1 MSDFRRLADLFRLA
15 ADALTSSREADAVQV
30 ASNTLALVE
39 SRIIETRKDADGVPF
54 PKYSTRKMPASRF
67 VGKSRSAGA
76 EARVKAERSLSYARF
91 RELNNLQA
99 QNYDFYLTGEMWRGT
114 GVVVERRAF
123 RSTLVRI
130 GGRTPAAARKIDLNS
145 ARVGGS
151 ILEPSRVE
159 LAEVNLAWLTARRNR
174 MARFFR

>member
-1 MSDFRRLADLFRLA
+1 MSDFRRLADLFRLTL
-15 ADALTSSREADAVQV
+15 DALTSSRETDAVQV

-39 SRIIETRKDADGVPF
+39 NRIIETRKDADGVPF
-54 PKYSTRKMPASRF
+54 PNYSTRKMPASRF
-67 VGKSRSAGA
+67 TGKSRNAGT
-76 EARVKAERSLSYARF
+76 EARVKAERNLSYARF

-114 GVVVERRAF
+114 GVIVEKRLL
-123 RSTLVRI
+123 RSTFVRI
-130 GGRTPAAARKIDLNS
+130 GGRTPEAARKIDLNS

-151 ILEPSRVE
+151 ILEPSGIE